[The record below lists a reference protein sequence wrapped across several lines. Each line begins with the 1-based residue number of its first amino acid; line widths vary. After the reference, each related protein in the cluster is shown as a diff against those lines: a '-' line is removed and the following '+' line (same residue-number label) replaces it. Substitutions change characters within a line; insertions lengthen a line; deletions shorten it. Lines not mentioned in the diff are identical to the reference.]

1 MVRGR
6 FAPSPTG
13 RLHVG
18 NLRTAL
24 ASWLASVREGGD
36 VVVRI
41 EDLDRA
47 NSSPEHASGQLQDLR
62 DIGLEVEE
70 APWRQSERFGA
81 YDAVIAELTGRG
93 LTYPCYCTRREI
105 LEAASAPHGP
115 EGAYP
120 GTCRELD
127 GAERRRREESGR
139 PAAIRLRSGGEVV
152 EFDDRLLG
160 RYTGRVDD
168 VVLRRNDGVPA
179 YNLAVVVDDAEQGV
193 TQVVRGDDLAPS
205 TPRQILLQ
213 RLLGLPTPEYGHVPL
228 VLGPD
233 RERLAKRHGAV
244 TLDDLRRLGIP
255 PDDVR
260 DELLR
265 SLGLPSVPLFEAASI
280 FEWERV
286 PRDPW
291 IIPSRWQTR

>member
-1 MVRGR
+1 MC
-6 FAPSPTG
+6 S
-13 RLHVG
+13 
-18 NLRTAL
+18 
-24 ASWLASVREGGD
+24 S
-36 VVVRI
+36 
-41 EDLDRA
+41 DLDRA